1 MSASRDKT
9 IKMWEVATGYC
20 VKTYTGHREWVRM
33 IRILPL
39 DGSLMASCSNDQ
51 TIRVWSSETKE
62 CKMEL
67 REHDHVVECIAWAPE
82 SATPAINEACSES
95 GNKSSSGSSN
105 LIGKTAYFLGFF
117 GDLTLFTVVVAK
129 RNVTSTVL

>member
-1 MSASRDKT
+1 MFFISGDYILSASRDKT

-33 IRILPL
+33 VRILPGL

-95 GNKSSSGSSN
+95 GSGSKSKSGSSS
-105 LIGKTAYFLGFF
+105 LIGKP
-117 GDLTLFTVVVAK
+117 K
-129 RNVTSTVL
+129 IR

>member
-1 MSASRDKT
+1 
-9 IKMWEVATGYC
+9 MWEVATGYC

-33 IRILPL
+33 VRILPGL

-82 SATPAINEACSES
+82 SATAAINEACSES
-95 GNKSSSGSSN
+95 GSGSKSKSGSSS
-105 LIGKTAYFLGFF
+105 LIGKQ
-117 GDLTLFTVVVAK
+117 K
-129 RNVTSTVL
+129 IC

>member
-33 IRILPL
+33 VRILPGL

-82 SATPAINEACSES
+82 SATAAINEACSES
-95 GNKSSSGSSN
+95 GSGSKSNSGSSS
-105 LIGKTAYFLGFF
+105 LIGKQKIVKLLNLELHFAF
-117 GDLTLFTVVVAK
+117 
-129 RNVTSTVL
+129 